1 MATLSSPDCL
11 RLAVVGAH
19 LSGMSLNHELTAR
32 NGVFVE
38 KTTTAKKYRLYRLI
52 NSAPPKPGLSRC
64 DNEAG
69 AAIELE
75 LWDLPLFAV
84 GSFLAGIPAPLGLG
98 SLELL
103 DGRTV
108 HGFIC
113 EGYAIRNGVEITSF
127 GGWRNYCNPILQLAA
142 PQDTRNAN

>member
-1 MATLSSPDCL
+1 MATSSNLNCL

-19 LSGMSLNHELTAR
+19 LTGMPLNHELAGR
-32 NGVFVE
+32 NAIFVE
-38 KTTTAKKYRLYRLI
+38 KTTTAKRYRLYRLT
-52 NSAPPKPGLSRC
+52 NSVPPKPGLSRC

-69 AAIELE
+69 AAIEVE
-75 LWDLPLFAV
+75 LWDLPLCAV

-98 SLELL
+98 TLELL

-113 EGYAIRNGVEITSF
+113 EDYAIRSGVDITSF
-127 GGWRNYCNPILQLAA
+127 GGWRNCNSIQQLAS
-142 PQDTRNAN
+142 PQDAVREPN